1 MLYYD
6 GPDPHPTSG
15 SLRRRLA
22 SCSTLACD
30 VETVSLKD
38 RTLLGIGIATS
49 PDEAFYVTVDDPE
62 FTTLAHAFLTNPYTL
77 ILHNA
82 HFDLPLIQAT
92 IGGPPAFAYNVIDTL
107 IAAQLIGL
115 RPDLA
120 SLCLD
125 LFGYLKPPI
134 TDLIGKGKNQKTMA
148 EVPVQDV
155 AERCCLDARMT
166 YQVWEHIKPNVPKAA
181 LELELQVL
189 PILIEVEKRG
199 ILVDQDRLALEIK
212 KAETQVAFYG
222 ALAAR
227 EDVNPRSPKQVAAK
241 LKERGHTLTYNYQT
255 GNPVTNDDAL
265 RMYHWDDP
273 LSHIILFARKC
284 SHTLS
289 WFEAIRDKHLQ
300 ADGRIHAN
308 FHQTITDSGRVASSK
323 PNMQNAEEPHRV
335 VFVASPGNEAYSADF
350 SQIEYRV
357 LAWASG
363 DSKLQQVYANP
374 LGDIHTD
381 TALRL
386 NVPRRI
392 AKNVNFSLLYGGD
405 EHTMYTRYNIPLDQ
419 GKALL
424 LDHRMTYRELWG
436 WVDEQKEGVRRK
448 GYIETLM
455 GRRRYF
461 PHAQSDWGKE
471 AAKALREA
479 INHPI
484 QGSAA
489 EIQKKA
495 MVAWAKHPQTNNIHD
510 DTWFDKPLGEV
521 IGEPGALAP
530 FDAPLKRKRGA
541 NFGEI
546 YDA

>member
-1 MLYYD
+1 
-6 GPDPHPTSG
+6 
-15 SLRRRLA
+15 
-22 SCSTLACD
+22 
-30 VETVSLKD
+30 
-38 RTLLGIGIATS
+38 
-49 PDEAFYVTVDDPE
+49 
-62 FTTLAHAFLTNPYTL
+62 
-77 ILHNA
+77 
-82 HFDLPLIQAT
+82 
-92 IGGPPAFAYNVIDTL
+92 
-107 IAAQLIGL
+107 
-115 RPDLA
+115 
-120 SLCLD
+120 
-125 LFGYLKPPI
+125 
-134 TDLIGKGKNQKTMA
+134 
-148 EVPVQDV
+148 
-155 AERCCLDARMT
+155 
-166 YQVWEHIKPNVPKAA
+166 
-181 LELELQVL
+181 
-189 PILIEVEKRG
+189 
-199 ILVDQDRLALEIK
+199 
-212 KAETQVAFYG
+212 
-222 ALAAR
+222 
-227 EDVNPRSPKQVAAK
+227 
-241 LKERGHTLTYNYQT
+241 
-255 GNPVTNDDAL
+255 
-265 RMYHWDDP
+265 
-273 LSHIILFARKC
+273 
-284 SHTLS
+284 
-289 WFEAIRDKHLQ
+289 
-300 ADGRIHAN
+300 
-308 FHQTITDSGRVASSK
+308 
-323 PNMQNAEEPHRV
+323 
-335 VFVASPGNEAYSADF
+335 
-350 SQIEYRV
+350 V

-471 AAKALREA
+471 SAKALREA